1 MHGAFYVAYSG
12 QCLTREALGGGSAHG
27 GEWDQACRMPYDLMA
42 DGEVV
47 DLGNRTYLLSPQ
59 DLSVLQVLPELV
71 KSGVTSLKIQGRLET
86 PEYVANVT
94 QVYPKALDKIATINL
109 ENLQTKSLQLVSNGN
124 KDKYNL
130 EMVFSHGLY
139 TGWFEGINNQELV
152 HARFGKERGVYLG
165 EVTRVRNEQITVKLA
180 APGKPG
186 DGVMFDCGHPEMREE
201 GGRIYGVVEE
211 GNEVILT
218 FGRDDLDL

>member
-1 MHGAFYVAYSG
+1 M
-12 QCLTREALGGGSAHG
+12 
-27 GEWDQACRMPYDLMA
+27 
-42 DGEVV
+42 
-47 DLGNRTYLLSPQ
+47 
-59 DLSVLQVLPELV
+59 V
-71 KSGVTSLKIQGRLET
+71 KSGVTSLKIEGRLKT

-109 ENLQTKSLQLVSNGN
+109 ETLQTKSLQLVSNGN

-152 HARFGKERGVYLG
+152 HARFAKERGVYLG
-165 EVTRVRNEQITVKLA
+165 EVTRVRNQQITVKLA

-186 DGVMFDCGHPEMREE
+186 DGVVFDCEHPEMREE